1 MKVGLVSESLVLSG
15 AYLISQSNHVLGGI
29 CLGSGV
35 LGGLVSYLYNVT
47 LEQGAEKRRSEIY
60 EIFKGVV
67 AKLLQAVNDVNIIKQ
82 HVDKTVH

>member
-35 LGGLVSYLYNVT
+35 LGGLVSYMYNVT
-47 LEQGAEKRRSEIY
+47 IRQSSERRSAEIY
-60 EIFKGVV
+60 EISKGLIV
-67 AKLLQAVNDVNIIKQ
+67 KLLQAANDVSVIAQ
-82 HVDKTVH
+82 RVDKTVH